1 MRKGYKYRSGIG
13 QLDKDGQLLFHRD
26 VKTLVANQI
35 YLPLKDGLNDPAEV
49 FFNDD
54 SIYAF
59 LDSHKKHS
67 ELVRKCYNDV
77 IAKIHSMG
85 IYSLSTNVSNELL
98 WAHYASGHTGF
109 AIEYDIDYLKKSLNF
124 NKYFQ
129 KLFDLEISYVN
140 KVPTLT
146 MMDLPPHGNIER
158 ILKKCI
164 GTKSKAWEYEEEI
177 RLVFDA
183 IGLFDI
189 DYRAITGIYFG
200 YRMEESEIEYIMEQ
214 LKGRGLS
221 YYKMELDTNSYCF
234 TPVKIRDKFPD
245 AEKYVANVV
254 DYNIEDLMICGMLS
268 DDEKAL
274 YRDLFIQ
281 AIESIKND
289 PNVESFYMVTV
300 SYDEGIPL
308 LKIFAYTIAGVPPIR
323 AFQFRIDNNRNIY
336 QID

>member
-35 YLPLKDGLNDPAEV
+35 YLPLKDGLNDPAEG

-129 KLFDLEISYVN
+129 KLFDFISV
-140 KVPTLT
+140 
-146 MMDLPPHGNIER
+146 H
-158 ILKKCI
+158 
-164 GTKSKAWEYEEEI
+164 
-177 RLVFDA
+177 
-183 IGLFDI
+183 
-189 DYRAITGIYFG
+189 
-200 YRMEESEIEYIMEQ
+200 
-214 LKGRGLS
+214 
-221 YYKMELDTNSYCF
+221 
-234 TPVKIRDKFPD
+234 
-245 AEKYVANVV
+245 
-254 DYNIEDLMICGMLS
+254 
-268 DDEKAL
+268 
-274 YRDLFIQ
+274 
-281 AIESIKND
+281 
-289 PNVESFYMVTV
+289 
-300 SYDEGIPL
+300 
-308 LKIFAYTIAGVPPIR
+308 
-323 AFQFRIDNNRNIY
+323 
-336 QID
+336 